1 MNKRYG
7 GMIAAIPTP
16 FAKDGSI
23 SEDSFRKIC
32 ERIIAAGMQCILV
45 CGSTGEY
52 SALTEAERKQAMKM
66 VVKIADHRCKVMA
79 SCAGH
84 NQAETLA
91 MVKYAEEIGIDFALV
106 VTPYYLTTTE
116 EGIYRYYKTI
126 GESITG
132 EMGLIVYNYPEV
144 TTVRMS
150 PEFIEKLSHISHV
163 VGIKDSDTLIHTSKV
178 CELTEGSDFGVVNG
192 YEHLALGALVSGASG
207 TVGLI
212 DAICPEQ
219 MMTIYNAVQN
229 NDIQAAMKMNAKMK
243 RFYDLMEEEPVPA
256 ALKAAFNILGIECGD
271 PRLPL
276 LPASEKLK
284 DELKTE
290 MKKVGIL

>member
-1 MNKRYG
+1 
-7 GMIAAIPTP
+7 MIAAIPTP
-16 FAKDGSI
+16 FGTDGSI
-23 SEDSFRKIC
+23 LEDSFRKIC
-32 ERIIAAGMQCILV
+32 ERTIAAGIHCILV

-52 SALTEAERKQAMKM
+52 SSLTEDERKTAMKM
-66 VVKIADHRCKVMA
+66 VVDIVDHRCRVMA

-84 NQAETLA
+84 NTAETLA

-116 EGIYRYYKTI
+116 EGIYQYYKTI
-126 GESITG
+126 GESITTD
-132 EMGLIVYNYPEV
+132 MGLLVYNYPEV

-150 PEFIEKLSHISHV
+150 PEFIEKLSHLPHV
-163 VGIKDSDTLIHTSKV
+163 VGVKDSDTLIHTSKV
-178 CELTEGSDFGVVNG
+178 CELIGDRDFGVVNG
-192 YEHLALGALVSGASG
+192 YEHLAIGALVSGAAG

-212 DAICPEQ
+212 DAIAPEQ

-229 NDIQAAMKMNAKMK
+229 NDIKTAMEMNEKMK

-256 ALKAAFNILGIECGD
+256 ALKAAFNLIGIECGD

-276 LPASEKLK
+276 LPASDRLK
-284 DELKTE
+284 EELKE
-290 MKKVGIL
+290 QIEKFDIH